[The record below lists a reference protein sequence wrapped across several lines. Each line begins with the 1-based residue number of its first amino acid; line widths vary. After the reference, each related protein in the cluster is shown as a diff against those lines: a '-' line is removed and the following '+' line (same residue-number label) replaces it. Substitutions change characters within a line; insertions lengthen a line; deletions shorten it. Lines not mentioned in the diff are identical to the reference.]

1 MNKIPKVTVGIP
13 VYNGERFIKQAVDSV
28 LKQTYS
34 DFELIVT
41 DDGST
46 DGTKAILDSIQDP
59 RLIVISDGT
68 NKGIA
73 FRLNQQID
81 ESRGDYF
88 IRMDADDLMFP
99 WRIEKEVN
107 YLENNPQV
115 DVMGAGAIVI
125 GNENELLGKRGLGQ
139 RNYNNNNDYFV
150 QSRFIHPTV
159 AGRIEWFRKW
169 NYRAEMSGNEDLDLW
184 IRSYNESTFGD
195 LYEPLLFYRD
205 PYHFRLKTYIKR
217 QKKYIR
223 CLWSLRQYMDGKWF
237 MFKCVARSLVA
248 TSGALLLT
256 LLGKEEKMIS
266 HRNQTLD
273 TSEKELYSSIL
284 NTIL

>member
-1 MNKIPKVTVGIP
+1 MNIPKVTVGIP
-13 VYNGERFIKQAVDSV
+13 VFNGERFIKQAVDSV
-28 LKQTYS
+28 LKQTYPN
-34 DFELIVT
+34 FELIVT
-41 DDGST
+41 EDGST
-46 DGTKAILDSIQDP
+46 DGTKAILDSICDP

-81 ESRGDYF
+81 EARGEIF

-99 WRIEKEVN
+99 WRLEKEVQF
-107 YLENNPQV
+107 LENNPHI
-115 DVMGAGAIVI
+115 DVVGAGAIVV
-125 GNENELLGKRGLGQ
+125 GNENELLGKRGLSPKSI
-139 RNYNNNNDYFV
+139 NNKNDFFV

-169 NYRAEMSGNEDLDLW
+169 KYRTEMSGNEDLDLW
-184 IRSYNESTFGD
+184 IRSHNESTFGD

-205 PYHFRLKTYIKR
+205 PYQFRLKTYIKR

-223 CLWSLRQYMDGKWF
+223 CLWSLRQYMDGTWF
-237 MFKCVARSLVA
+237 MLKCVARSFVA

-256 LLGKEEKMIS
+256 LLGKEERMIS

-273 TSEKELYSSIL
+273 SSEKELYSSIL
-284 NTIL
+284 KTIS